1 MTSENKPF
9 PAAYESSSLS
19 MKQEKPGQNQ
29 GRNNLLFVI
38 ASGHAMK
45 HIFVAGLFV
54 LMPEIKQTLGLSN
67 SALGILGTS
76 KSLAGGLAN
85 APAGFIA
92 DRYRQYFSPI
102 LAGLFVFL
110 AIFQIALSR
119 ATSLFDAAVYASV
132 LSVIATAWHPPAI
145 GALSHAFPE
154 RRGLA
159 ISVHGTGASIGEALG
174 PLLAGSLLL
183 TLTWQSV
190 LQFSAVPALVFALFV
205 WLTTRKFKTDS
216 DTASLQDYI
225 SHSKNLLKNRQ
236 LLLILL
242 IAGAFGGCQAA
253 MFVFL
258 PVYLREDLG
267 KSTFVVGLWIAFS
280 QGIGVITQPIMGYL
294 LDKIGRRPVIVPALF
309 ALSVSLIVL
318 YFTKDGVLF
327 LLCLGLAG
335 AFLFSTTSL
344 LVTAAVDVAGN
355 EVQATTVSLVYS
367 ALSIFTALGPLA
379 AGFLAD
385 EVSVRSV
392 FLLAASLALLASI
405 LSLLSKMDFDSH
417 KNSSIEQ

>member
-1 MTSENKPF
+1 MFMNTKNPEPS
-9 PAAYESSSLS
+9 
-19 MKQEKPGQNQ
+19 Q
-29 GRNNLLFVI
+29 GRGSLLFVV

-67 SALGILGTS
+67 AALGILGTS

-92 DRYRQYFSPI
+92 DRYRQYFSPT
-102 LAGLFVFL
+102 LAGLLVFL
-110 AIFQIALSR
+110 GIFQIALSR
-119 ATSLFDAAVYASV
+119 SVGLFDAAIYASV

-154 RRGLA
+154 KRGLA
-159 ISVHGTGASIGEALG
+159 ISVHGTGASVGEALG
-174 PLLAGSLLL
+174 PLIAGSLLL

-190 LQFSAVPALVFALFV
+190 LQLSAIPALVFALFV
-205 WLTTRKFKTDS
+205 WLSTRKFKINS
-216 DTASLQDYI
+216 EKVSLEDYLT
-225 SHSKNLLKNRQ
+225 HSKRLLKNRQ
-236 LLLILL
+236 LLFILL
-242 IAGAFGGCQAA
+242 VAGAFGGCQAA

-258 PVYLREDLG
+258 PVYIREDLG
-267 KSTFVVGLWIAFS
+267 KSTFTVGLWIAFS

-294 LDKIGRRPVIVPALF
+294 LDRVGRRQVIVPALF
-309 ALSVSLIVL
+309 SLSISLVVL
-318 YFTKDGVLF
+318 YLSKDGYLF
-327 LLCLGLAG
+327 LISLGFAG

-367 ALSIFTALGPLA
+367 ALAIFTALGPLA

-392 FLLAASLALLASI
+392 FLLAASLALIASI
-405 LSLLSKMDFDSH
+405 LSLLSKMDAR
-417 KNSSIEQ
+417 SS

>member
-1 MTSENKPF
+1 M
-9 PAAYESSSLS
+9 
-19 MKQEKPGQNQ
+19 
-29 GRNNLLFVI
+29 
-38 ASGHAMK
+38 
-45 HIFVAGLFV
+45 
-54 LMPEIKQTLGLSN
+54 GLSN
-67 SALGILGTS
+67 AALGILGTS

-102 LAGLFVFL
+102 LAGLLVFL

-119 ATSLFDAAVYASV
+119 SVGLFDAVIYASV

-159 ISVHGTGASIGEALG
+159 ISVHGTGASVGEALG
-174 PLLAGSLLL
+174 PLIAGSLLL

-190 LQFSAVPALVFALFV
+190 LQLSAIPALVFALFV
-205 WLTTRKFKTDS
+205 WLSTRKFKINS
-216 DTASLQDYI
+216 EEVSLEDYLT
-225 SHSKNLLKNRQ
+225 HSKRLLKNRQ
-236 LLLILL
+236 LLFILL
-242 IAGAFGGCQAA
+242 VAGAFGGCQAA

-258 PVYLREDLG
+258 PVYIREDLG
-267 KSTFVVGLWIAFS
+267 KSTFTVGLWIAFS

-294 LDKIGRRPVIVPALF
+294 LDRVGRRQVIVPALF
-309 ALSVSLIVL
+309 SLSISLVVL
-318 YFTKDGVLF
+318 YLSEDGFLF
-327 LLCLGLAG
+327 LISLGFAG

-367 ALSIFTALGPLA
+367 ALAIFTALGPLA

-392 FLLAASLALLASI
+392 FLLAASLALIASI
-405 LSLLSKMDFDSH
+405 LSLLSKMDAT
-417 KNSSIEQ
+417 SS